1 MKGNSL
7 ESTLEKVSRAI
18 THRYGLRLVC
28 EGDRCRTNGRTIYLP
43 SLPENVPED
52 LLGAIRGWAD
62 HECSHAIYTQTT
74 LGPTFRKAHGLQA
87 FQILNALEDARVERL
102 MGRRYPGARL
112 NLEDAFGF
120 VADRAEEGQVR
131 TPGPFDQF
139 VSALYTRASGRPDQ
153 SWISADAYAV
163 ADLCDAE
170 LSELRSCRKTKDVGE
185 IALRI
190 WEKLSQDF
198 EEEARNGQEQNPPR
212 EPGNPAEGGDQ
223 GGAGPGPQ
231 PGSPGGK
238 SGTAPTEDQQP
249 AGPMGQLASLI
260 EFELQQHSSHSE
272 GVYRVYTLEN
282 DVVEV
287 PKAHAGFDYRKEIE
301 ELRPYVSGLRRRLLH
316 TLMARKETRWLGDRT
331 RGSLDPRSLHRLVT
345 CSSSRIFRKHVAAE
359 AKNTACTLLL
369 DLSSS
374 MSGPAIDM
382 CQKLSILF
390 GETLDMLGFPTEV
403 IGFSTLDADVRAEV
417 ARETGVSEE
426 ELAKRFSRFVPLYHS
441 VFKAFEEPWRKVTGR
456 FGAMGTKSL
465 TPLGE
470 SLLFAGRR
478 LALRPESRKVLFCL
492 TDGKPVVGAWDEQI
506 TFDHSCQC
514 VQRLSRAAIEVVG
527 IGIMEQCVASIFPR
541 HAVIRSLDELPKG
554 FLRQLCGVL
563 GSDRCNRFDYP
574 FHWLCAS
581 LLSPP
586 RTRSRAS
593 RP

>member
-1 MKGNSL
+1 MIARQL
-7 ESTLEKVSRAI
+7 ESTLEKVSRVI

-43 SLPENVPED
+43 SLPENVPEA

-62 HECSHAIYTQTT
+62 HECSHAVYTQTT
-74 LGPTFRKAHGLQA
+74 LGPTFRKAHGPQA
-87 FQILNALEDARVERL
+87 FQILNALEDGRVEGL

-112 NLEDAFGF
+112 NLEDAFEF
-120 VADRAEEGQVR
+120 VAERARTGQVR

-153 SWISADAYAV
+153 PWISADAYAV

-198 EEEARNGQEQNPPR
+198 ERPEDEQDKNPPP
-212 EPGNPAEGGDQ
+212 EPGNPAEGGDR

-231 PGSPGGK
+231 PGSPGGA
-238 SGTAPTEDQQP
+238 SGTALTEDQQP

-260 EFELQQHSSHSE
+260 ESELQQHSSHAE
-272 GVYRVYTLEN
+272 GVYRVYSTKD

-287 PKAHAGFDYRKEIE
+287 PKTDRGFDYRKEIE
-301 ELRPYVSGLRRRLLH
+301 ELRPYVSGLRRRLLR
-316 TLMARKETRWLGDRT
+316 TLMGRKETRWLGDRT

-382 CQKLSILF
+382 CQKLAILF

-441 VFKAFEEPWRKVTGR
+441 VFKAFEEPWRQVTGR

-470 SLLFAGRR
+470 SLLFAGKR
-478 LALRPESRKVLFCL
+478 LAPRPESRKIVFCL
-492 TDGKPVVGAWDEQI
+492 TDGKPVVGAWDENV
-506 TFDHSCQC
+506 TWDHACES
-514 VQRLSRAAIEVVG
+514 VGKLTRAGIEPVG
-527 IGIMEQCVASIFPR
+527 IGIMESCVRDIFPR
-541 HAVIRSLDELPKG
+541 SAIIHTLEELPG
-554 FLRQLCGVL
+554 EFLKQLCQ
-563 GSDRCNRFDYP
+563 
-574 FHWLCAS
+574 
-581 LLSPP
+581 LLTKS
-586 RTRSRAS
+586 RSR
-593 RP
+593 P